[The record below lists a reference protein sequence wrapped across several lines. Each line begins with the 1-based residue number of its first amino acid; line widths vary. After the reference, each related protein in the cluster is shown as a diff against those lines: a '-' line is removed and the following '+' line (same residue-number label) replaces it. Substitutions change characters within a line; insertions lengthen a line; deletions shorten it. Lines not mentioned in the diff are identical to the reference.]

1 MSRIAETITTATTY
15 ELKRK
20 QAADF
25 DHYEALLLVFNL
37 DQDNTEKLA
46 QRLRVSPEDFEAFKR
61 VLLSFNNL

>member
-15 ELKRK
+15 GLKRK

-46 QRLRVSPEDFEAFKR
+46 QCLRVSPEDFEAFKR